1 MGWITEQGTDY
12 CEGDKPYGNYWVEVP
27 TRPSALHIYVNNVWV
42 LDPVKV
48 IGEFET
54 AVQTYMDDAAKL
66 RGYDSLLSA
75 CTYVTSSSPK
85 FSAEGIAFSNWRDAV
100 WTKCFEI
107 QLAVQAG
114 ARGVP
119 SLHQLMAELPLLA
132 I

>member
-1 MGWITEQGTDY
+1 MGWITEQGMDY
-12 CEGDKPYGNYWVEVP
+12 CEGDKPYGNYWREVP
-27 TRPSALHIYVNNVWV
+27 PRPSALHIYINNVWV
-42 LDPVKV
+42 LDPTKV
-48 IGEFET
+48 IATFEV

-75 CTYVTSSSPK
+75 CTYVTSSSLK

-107 QLAVQAG
+107 QAAVQAG
-114 ARGVP
+114 ARDIP